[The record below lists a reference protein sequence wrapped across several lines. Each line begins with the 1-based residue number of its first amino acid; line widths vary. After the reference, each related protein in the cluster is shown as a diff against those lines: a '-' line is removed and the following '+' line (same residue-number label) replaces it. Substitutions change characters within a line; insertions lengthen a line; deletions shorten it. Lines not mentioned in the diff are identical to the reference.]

1 MSFSNVKVTCAWD
14 GSTYIIN
21 QEKELVRFQFDHS
34 VSAFCTGHF
43 SLKSDKSPS
52 QALVYVTF
60 HNKIYLYYNVALPT
74 MALNN
79 INHVLDKDPSS
90 SFLLKQTATSL
101 DISISDVIAKTLYE

>member
-1 MSFSNVKVTCAWD
+1 MTCAWD

-43 SLKSDKSPS
+43 SLKSDKPPS

-74 MALNN
+74 MALNTMA
-79 INHVLDKDPSS
+79 HVLDKDPFSS
-90 SFLLKQTATSL
+90 SLLKQMTASL
-101 DISISDVIAKTLYE
+101 DFSTSDLIAKTLYE